1 MPDDVIDPAFTQSGV
16 WRSRG
21 NGRRSPGA
29 TDALMLSKDMTS
41 AQERKIRQTGCD
53 VRFDNLTRQL
63 YSTDASIYQIRPVG
77 AAFPKTAEQASLVIH
92 ATADAGLSITPRGAG
107 TSLVGNAIGD
117 GLIVDFSR
125 HNRQITDF
133 DLEKRSVRVG
143 AGVVL
148 DQLNE
153 FLKPHGFCFG
163 PDVAT
168 SSRATLGGMIANNS
182 SGARCPIYGT
192 TSDHVLSLEIV
203 LADGRVEKI
212 GTSHESLVRERAKI
226 EKLVSAASTEMAE
239 RWPPG
244 LIKRWPGYGI
254 ERFLRRPNDLT
265 HILAGSEG
273 TLAAIFSAELKISPL
288 PREKGLGLIFFAS
301 VAEAMQATVELLDLK
316 PAAIEHID
324 RPLFDGTKGQ
334 LQFQAARDLLELE
347 SKPCESI
354 LIVEFYDN
362 SRNDGLGSRRNMT
375 AGKPS
380 LLGSSVAE
388 RLSML
393 ESRKLGLR
401 TKILTDPAQM
411 NMVWSVRKSGL
422 SLLTGCIG
430 PAKPVAFIEDAAVR
444 PAQLPDYV
452 RGLQSIMKPL
462 GLTASYYGHA
472 ASGLLHVRPVL
483 DMHTAADLKKFRQV
497 ADQTSALVRQF
508 KGSLSAE
515 HGVGIARTEY
525 MRDQLGD
532 ELLEVM
538 REIKRAFDPRN
549 VFNPGKIFASSHGAV
564 SPCPGSRDER
574 LDTARRLQPHKIDN
588 HLRENFTRPLEL
600 PFQPVLAFAFK
611 DRSFLGNLE
620 QCNGCGGCLKQ
631 NGIMCPTFIATHDEV
646 MSTRGRANIVR
657 AALELRL
664 PRNDGLG
671 SRRNMTAGKPSL
683 LGDPMKSA
691 ELDAALSNCLSCK
704 GCTAECPSN
713 VNLALLKAEML
724 HARWRRDG
732 LPLRERILSNVDL
745 LGKLGCL
752 MPGLTN
758 RLLGFKTARIALEK
772 TIGIS
777 GRRSLPSYATERFDK
792 WFSRHCRASVSDAE
806 AFHRN
811 ALQKNRGK
819 VILWDDT
826 FVRYHEPHI
835 GIAAVKVL
843 EAFGFEVSLVK
854 HRRCCG
860 RPAFSQGNLDAATKL
875 AKHNVHVLASLQYS
889 LGRRSLGERGN
900 TPILFLEPSCW
911 SMFVEDYRELKIEN
925 ADDIAGRCFLFEKFV
940 ADLLAKE
947 PEALRFNERSANVVI
962 HPHCHAKSILNPAFM
977 ATLAE
982 RLPGRKATM
991 LDTACCGMAG
1001 AFGALAEKYDL
1012 SIQVAQR
1019 LLDQIDIQLQTIS
1032 GSAGSTEV
1040 VASGTSCRHQISDL
1054 TNLLPKHMAEVLA
1067 EAL

>member
-1 MPDDVIDPAFTQSGV
+1 MRSSLGV
-16 WRSRG
+16 L
-21 NGRRSPGA
+21 
-29 TDALMLSKDMTS
+29 DALIYPKMGMTA
-41 AQERKIRQTGCD
+41 AQERKIRQTGC
-53 VRFDNLTRQL
+53 VARFDNLTRQL
-63 YSTDASIYQIRPVG
+63 YSTDASIYQIQPVG

-107 TSLVGNAIGD
+107 TSLVGNAIGE

-125 HNRQITDF
+125 YNRQITDL

-192 TSDHVLSLEIV
+192 TADHVISLEIV

-212 GTSHESLVRERAKI
+212 GASHESLVCERAKI

-254 ERFLRRPNDLT
+254 ERFLRVPNDLT
-265 HILAGSEG
+265 NILAGSEG
-273 TLAAIFSAELKISPL
+273 TLAAIFSAELKICPL

-334 LQFQAARDLLELE
+334 LHFQAARDLLELE

-354 LIVEFYDN
+354 LIVEFYEE
-362 SRNDGLGSRRNMT
+362 
-375 AGKPS
+375 
-380 LLGSSVAE
+380 VAE
-388 RLSML
+388 RLSVL
-393 ESRKLGLR
+393 QSKKIGLR
-401 TKILTDPAQM
+401 TKILTEPAQM
-411 NMVWSVRKSGL
+411 KMVWSVRKSGL

-444 PAQLPDYV
+444 PAQLPEYV

-462 GLTASYYGHA
+462 GLNASYYGHA

-483 DMHTAADLKKFRQV
+483 DLHSAADLKKFRQV
-497 ADQTSALVRQF
+497 ADETSALVRQF

-525 MRDQLGD
+525 MRDQLGNQ
-532 ELLEVM
+532 LLEVM
-538 REIKRAFDPRN
+538 REIKRAFDPKN
-549 VFNPGKIFASSHGAV
+549 VFNPRKIFADGSE
-564 SPCPGSRDER
+564 PGGHQHR
-574 LDTARRLQPHKIDN
+574 IDN
-588 HLRENFTRPLEL
+588 YLRENFTRPLEL

-611 DRSFLGNLE
+611 DRSFIGNLE

-631 NGIMCPTFIATHDEV
+631 SGIMCPTFIATHDEV
-646 MSTRGRANIVR
+646 MSTRGRANIIR
-657 AALELRL
+657 AALELRTN
-664 PRNDGLG
+664 PA
-671 SRRNMTAGKPSL
+671 TAGL
-683 LGDPMKSA
+683 KSA

-704 GCTAECPSN
+704 GCTPECPSN

-752 MPGLTN
+752 MPRLTN
-758 RLLGFKTARIALEK
+758 RLLGFKAARIAMEK
-772 TIGIS
+772 TLGIS
-777 GRRSLPSYATERFDK
+777 ARRSLPHYARERFDR
-792 WFSRHCRASVSDAE
+792 WF
-806 AFHRN
+806 
-811 ALQKNRGK
+811 
-819 VILWDDT
+819 
-826 FVRYHEPHI
+826 
-835 GIAAVKVL
+835 
-843 EAFGFEVSLVK
+843 
-854 HRRCCG
+854 
-860 RPAFSQGNLDAATKL
+860 
-875 AKHNVHVLASLQYS
+875 AK
-889 LGRRSLGERGN
+889 
-900 TPILFLEPSCW
+900 
-911 SMFVEDYRELKIEN
+911 
-925 ADDIAGRCFLFEKFV
+925 
-940 ADLLAKE
+940 
-947 PEALRFNERSANVVI
+947 
-962 HPHCHAKSILNPAFM
+962 
-977 ATLAE
+977 
-982 RLPGRKATM
+982 RL
-991 LDTACCGMAG
+991 
-1001 AFGALAEKYDL
+1001 
-1012 SIQVAQR
+1012 
-1019 LLDQIDIQLQTIS
+1019 
-1032 GSAGSTEV
+1032 GSAG
-1040 VASGTSCRHQISDL
+1040 ASPATFGAP
-1054 TNLLPKHMAEVLA
+1054 PKTDVLA
-1067 EAL
+1067 PG